1 MKWLLA
7 SAAAG
12 LMFCA
17 SAFADGLTAKALS
30 EGCRGNALE
39 RLTCLAY
46 VEGFSHGFA
55 SNERI
60 MTAFLRD
67 NLDSG
72 HLAVAAPVKRVEKPA
87 FCADDMIPGEV
98 IREAYLDWA
107 AAHPD
112 ELDQPATSALF
123 LALVEAFPCSGPP
136 AAETNYQSASRQH

>member
-7 SAAAG
+7 SVVAS

-17 SAFADGLTAKALS
+17 SVSAEGLTAKALS
-30 EGCRGNALE
+30 EGCRGNTLE
-39 RLTCLAY
+39 RLTCLSY

-55 SNERI
+55 SNDRI

-72 HLAVAAPVKRVEKPA
+72 HLAVAAPARRVEKPA
-87 FCADDMIPGEV
+87 FCADDRIPGEV
-98 IREAYLDWA
+98 IRAAYLDWA

-123 LALVEAFPCSGPP
+123 LALVEAFPCNGPP
-136 AAETNYQSASRQH
+136 ADETNYQSASRQN